1 MLKKKKW
8 VISMKDIRRI
18 IDSLGSLTSGATRII
33 IFSVVGINILMIVG
47 FLWFEIQALGISP
60 NDRQHSPH
68 ELHNLDIDVHI
79 EDSGVAYITETW
91 DMSIVDGDG
100 TEVYKPFTLE
110 QNQGLTNF
118 KVSMN
123 NEPFMGTSFWDATG
137 SREDKANS
145 FAIYNNEMVWGM
157 TESGRNTYV
166 LEYAITNFVTQTDT
180 DQMIYWGFINDSMDP
195 APKSAS
201 VTITADNALSVD
213 DNLIWGF
220 GYDGFTEI
228 VDNTA
233 RWWTDT
239 PMTPSNY
246 LVAMLKLEG
255 SAYTTSYYRPGTFDS
270 WVQDAFIDSDYSYD
284 DYMYGLDNTI
294 SQRDSVPSRKNK
306 VSILEQLTPTLFML
320 GFVLIW
326 GGVFITGIRK
336 SIFTK
341 RYYPNLRALSRSLSG
356 EYYRGDVL
364 DDVFV
369 HTTLLESLDIQNL
382 DSHLIHT
389 AILYLIRD
397 EAISVREIDDD
408 LFIRFTGKRSK
419 NQHAQS
425 FMRIL
430 EKNTSNKDK
439 MNLTQTMRVMNWRE
453 IDAWLTQ
460 IRRQS
465 KTYMKANNYV
475 KDVDKKGV
483 PKSRYIA
490 DKAMGMHLT
499 DSGMNLRD
507 DHVRYRNYLKDFSV
521 ISERSHNEVLL
532 WDRMMLYAS
541 AYGIAD
547 EFAEE
552 IGKIPIPDE
561 TIHQNAGYIRMSHSQ
576 RFNNQRLYRDVRR
589 AHSRNS
595 SRGSSGGGGRS
606 SSGGGRSG
614 GGRSSGGGTR

>member
-1 MLKKKKW
+1 M
-8 VISMKDIRRI
+8 IDIRKI
-18 IDSLGSLTSGATRII
+18 LNLLVSLSSAITRLIML
-33 IFSVVGINILMIVG
+33 SVVGFSLLMVG
-47 FLWFEIQALGISP
+47 HFLWLEIQSLGISE
-60 NDRQHSPH
+60 NDRQYSPH
-68 ELHNLDIDVHI
+68 ELHSLDIDVHI

-100 TEVYKPFTLE
+100 TEVYKPFRLE
-110 QNQGLTNF
+110 QNQELANF
-118 KVSMN
+118 NVSMN
-123 NEPFMGTSFWDATG
+123 NEPFMGTTFWDSNG

-201 VTITADNALSVD
+201 VTITADNPLIVSE
-213 DNLIWGF
+213 NLIWGF

-233 RWWTDT
+233 RWWTET

-246 LVAMLKLEG
+246 LVAMLKIEG
-255 SAYTTSYYRPGTFDS
+255 SPYTTSYYRPGTFDS
-270 WVQDAFIDSDYSYD
+270 WVRDAFIDSDYSYD
-284 DYMYGLDNTI
+284 DYMNGSDNTI
-294 SQRDSVPSRKNK
+294 SQRNSVPSRKNK
-306 VSILEQLTPTLFML
+306 VSIFEQLTVIVFMS
-320 GFVLIW
+320 GFILIW
-326 GGVFITGIRK
+326 GGVFITGIRR

-341 RYYPNLRALSRSLSG
+341 RYYPNLQKLSRSLSG
-356 EYYRGDVL
+356 EYYRGDVS
-364 DDVFV
+364 DDVFA
-369 HTTLLESLDIQNL
+369 HTTLLDSLGVPNL

-408 LFIRFTGKRSK
+408 LIIRFTGKSSK
-419 NQHAQS
+419 NQQARA

-430 EKNTSNKDK
+430 EKNASNKEE
-439 MNLTQTMRVMNWRE
+439 MNLTQTLRVMNWRE
-453 IDAWLTQ
+453 IESWLT
-460 IRRQS
+460 RVRLQS
-465 KTYMKANNYV
+465 SEYMKNNNYA

-483 PKSRYIA
+483 PRSRYIA
-490 DKAMGMHLT
+490 DKAMKIHLT
-499 DSGMNLRD
+499 DSGMKLRE
-507 DHVRYRNYLKDFSV
+507 DHVRYRNYLIDYSL

-561 TIHQNAGYIRMSHSQ
+561 TIHQNSGYMRMSHTQ
-576 RFNNQRLYRDVRR
+576 RFNNQRLYHDVRR
-589 AHSRNS
+589 AHSSNS
-595 SRGSSGGGGRS
+595 SSGGGGRS